1 MSLYLVR
8 WPWLTASIVSAR
20 NEDDLRDILDEV
32 ADIEGVTWS
41 VYRGPLWVDFHVPAK
56 VRIEEKKKGVPLR
69 PDEIVIDDLKAL
81 EAGKFELDMPEYS
94 EHTAEMCELITKKA
108 FPNLHKVLFG
118 DIDDVEHAPPA
129 QELEAALRKDLEPL
143 ISADWSR
150 ATRGQRTDELGRI
163 AQNMG
168 TSVAQVESILRRA
181 GQLPPKGQGTRGE
194 IRKFNKKKRDKGK
207 APE

>member
-8 WPWLTASIVSAR
+8 WPWLTASVVSAR

-118 DIDDVEHAPPA
+118 DNDDVILADNLSLVLI
-129 QELEAALRKDLEPL
+129 LEAPCESKKTSGPEKSPF
-143 ISADWSR
+143 
-150 ATRGQRTDELGRI
+150 RGSQAREVS
-163 AQNMG
+163 N
-168 TSVAQVESILRRA
+168 
-181 GQLPPKGQGTRGE
+181 
-194 IRKFNKKKRDKGK
+194 
-207 APE
+207 